1 MSDQIPRLPH
11 TAEDDPAIE
20 RLSALLSASPT
31 ERELNGLGAALV
43 GFRAA
48 QVDASSPTPQ
58 GRPSMLSSLTRAK
71 LAATIA
77 AATIGVGGVAAVA
90 VSARHQP
97 AATPNAHSSVA
108 ATPTLPAAAAAAGD
122 KADPKG
128 SPTGTP
134 VGPDATGPAAHG
146 LCTAWAAHASGNGAA
161 LDSVAFKN
169 LATAAGG
176 ADKISGY
183 CKTVAAPGNSGDH
196 PTGKP
201 ADTPGGKPADA
212 GRPTTLPTPTDPG
225 RPVDPG
231 KPATLPTPTDPG
243 KPATL
248 PTPTVAHPTGR
259 P

>member
-1 MSDQIPRLPH
+1 MSDQIPHLPQ
-11 TAEDDPAIE
+11 AADDDPAIE
-20 RLSALLSASPT
+20 RLSALLAAPAT
-31 ERELNGLGAALV
+31 EHELSGLDAALV

-48 QVDASSPTPQ
+48 QVDALSPTPQ
-58 GRPSMLSSLTRAK
+58 RRPSMLSSLTRAK

-108 ATPTLPAAAAAAGD
+108 ATPTMPAGAAAAGD
-122 KADPKG
+122 QAATPTG
-128 SPTGTP
+128 APTGTP
-134 VGPDATGPAAHG
+134 VGPDATGSAAHG
-146 LCTAWAAHASGNGAA
+146 LCTAWAAHEAGSGEALGAI
-161 LDSVAFKN
+161 AFKN

-176 ADKISGY
+176 ADKVATF
-183 CKTVAAPGNSGDH
+183 CATVTAPGKSGDH

-201 ADTPGGKPADA
+201 A
-212 GRPTTLPTPTDPG
+212 TLPTPTDAGKPA
-225 RPVDPG
+225 DPG

-243 KPATL
+243 KPATV
-248 PTPTVAHPTGR
+248 PTPTATHPTGR